1 MAAEAVSVE
10 PVSTLSWYVV
20 QSAPRKEGLVGSRI
34 RELGREVFLPT
45 LSERRPGHRR
55 STVGPL
61 FPGYL
66 FARLAREQGDLAT
79 IRWTH
84 GVRRLLGDG
93 LGPQAVTD
101 TLVDNLRGRADR
113 TGRVRLG
120 AGLKR
125 GDRVRVLDG
134 PLAGMIGLLDR
145 PAASPVERVCV
156 LLEVFQRLTRV
167 ELPAHAICGVRS

>member
-1 MAAEAVSVE
+1 MSSAG
-10 PVSTLSWYVV
+10 LDWYVI
-20 QSAPRKEGLVGSRI
+20 QAHPRKEPLVSSRV

-45 LSERRPGHRR
+45 VSARRPGTRR
-55 STVGPL
+55 SSIGPL

-66 FARLAREQGDLAT
+66 FARLARDEGDLAT
-79 IRWTH
+79 VRFTH

-93 LGPQAVTD
+93 EGPQPVAERLIETI
-101 TLVDNLRGRADR
+101 RARSDR

-134 PLAGMIGLLDR
+134 PLTGLVGVLER

-156 LLEVFQRLTRV
+156 LLDVFRRLTQV
-167 ELPAHAICGVRS
+167 ELPVNAICGVHG